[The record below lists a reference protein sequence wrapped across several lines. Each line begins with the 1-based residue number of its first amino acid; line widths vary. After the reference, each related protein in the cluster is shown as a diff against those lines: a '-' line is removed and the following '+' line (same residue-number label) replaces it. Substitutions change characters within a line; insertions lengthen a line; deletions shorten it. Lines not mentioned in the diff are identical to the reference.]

1 MRSESKVPP
10 LIVGRWCFV
19 ASAMDVIVGKVKVEE
34 REREM
39 KVQMVLLLVER
50 RRESLVV

>member
-1 MRSESKVPP
+1 M
-10 LIVGRWCFV
+10 